1 MEAIQSSFPTTL
13 VNYDQMTVH
22 VDPEDGAK
30 YQPFRVGDWTVEPA
44 AGQISRD
51 ETVVKLEPKVM
62 EVLSYLASRR
72 GELVTRDDLEREVW
86 KGALVGYDSITTAV
100 IKLRKALSDDARKP
114 QYVATI
120 PKRGYRLIAA
130 VQDSVAEDDEASSRG
145 ASEDDISGGKALHS
159 SVSKL
164 LVPAIVLILVLGVIV
179 IFYQRE
185 QESELQDLPTA
196 SPSIVVL
203 PFKNRSG
210 DPNQQYFADGMTD
223 DIITGLA
230 RLSNLLVFSGNTSFS
245 FKGREVQPREIG
257 TELGA
262 DFVLEGS
269 IRQSGDKIKVNAQLV
284 DTKTGLQKWASRYD
298 RHLIEVFAVQNEV
311 TASIIKA
318 LAIQLTKQEKQRL
331 GYRNTDNLQAYELFQ
346 EGQKLS
352 RIGTKESNEQAQS
365 SYRQAIRIDPD
376 YGRAYGALAYN
387 LAFNYRMGWTD
398 TPVETLDRALV
409 LAKRA
414 VTLDGSI
421 PQTYWTLGYVYLM
434 QKDYANAE
442 KAVLQAVSIAPN
454 FADGYGLLALISNNL
469 GEAERAIDHVAKGMQ
484 LNPFYTWD
492 YPYNLGRA
500 YYTLGRYDDAIEVLE
515 RALERNENAV
525 PIRLFL
531 AVSYVRVGRQDDAEW
546 EVEQIAVLTPSAT
559 ITHTKNTVAIQKPDL
574 KESFLADLRK
584 AGMPE

>member
-1 MEAIQSSFPTTL
+1 
-13 VNYDQMTVH
+13 MTVH
-22 VDPEDGAK
+22 VDPENGAK
-30 YQPFRVGDWTVEPA
+30 LRPFRVGNWNVEPA
-44 AGQISRD
+44 AGQISKE
-51 ETVVKLEPKVM
+51 ETIVKLEPKVM
-62 EVLSYLASRR
+62 EVLSYLASRQ
-72 GELVTRDDLEREVW
+72 GELVTRDDLERDVW

-100 IKLRKALSDDARKP
+100 IKLRKALTDDARKP

-120 PKRGYRLIAA
+120 PKRGYRLIAV
-130 VQDSVAEDDEASSRG
+130 VQDSVAEDDEASSRE
-145 ASEDDISGGKALHS
+145 ASEAISGGKALDS

-185 QESELQDLPTA
+185 QESELPVLPTA

-223 DIITGLA
+223 DIITDLA

-257 TELGA
+257 TELGV

-269 IRQSGDKIKVNAQLV
+269 IRQSGDKIKINAQLV

-311 TASIIKA
+311 TASIVKA

-331 GYRNTDNLQAYELFQ
+331 GYRNTDNLKAYELFQ

-376 YGRAYGALAYN
+376 YGRVYGALAYN

-398 TPVETLDRALV
+398 TPMETLDRALV

-434 QKDYANAE
+434 QKEYANAE
-442 KAVLQAVSIAPN
+442 KAVVQAVSIAPN
-454 FADGYGLLALISNNL
+454 YADGYGLLALISNNL
-469 GEAERAIDHVAKGMQ
+469 GEAERAIDHVTKGMQ

-500 YYTLGRYDDAIEVLE
+500 YYTLGRYDDAIEALE

-531 AVSYVRVGRQDDAEW
+531 AANYVQVGRQDDAEW
-546 EVEQIAVLTPSAT
+546 EVEQITVLTPSAT
-559 ITHTKNTVAIQKPDL
+559 ITHTKNTIPIQKPDL

>member
-13 VNYDQMTVH
+13 VDYDQMTVH
-22 VDPEDGAK
+22 VDPENDAK

-44 AGQISRD
+44 AGQISRE
-51 ETVVKLEPKVM
+51 ETVIKLEPKVM
-62 EVLSYLASRR
+62 EVLGYLASRQ

-130 VQDSVAEDDEASSRG
+130 VQDSVAEDDEASSRA
-145 ASEDDISGGKALHS
+145 ASEDISGRKALHS

-164 LVPAIVLILVLGVIV
+164 LVPASVLILVLGVIV

-185 QESELQDLPTA
+185 QESEFQDLPTA

-210 DPNQQYFADGMTD
+210 DSNQQYFADGMTD

-269 IRQSGDKIKVNAQLV
+269 IRQSGDKIKINAQLV

-318 LAIQLTKQEKQRL
+318 LDIQLTKREKQRL
-331 GYRNTDNLQAYELFQ
+331 GYRNTDNLKAYELFQ
-346 EGQKLS
+346 EGQKFS

-376 YGRAYGALAYN
+376 YGRVYGALAYN

-398 TPVETLDRALV
+398 TPMETLDRALV

-421 PQTYWTLGYVYLM
+421 PQTYWSLGYVYLM

-442 KAVLQAVSIAPN
+442 KAVLQAVSIAPS

-500 YYTLGRYDDAIEVLE
+500 YYTLGRYDDAIEALE
-515 RALERNENAV
+515 SALERNENAV

-531 AVSYVRVGRQDDAEW
+531 AVSYVQVGRQDDAEW
-546 EVEQIAVLTPSAT
+546 EVEQITVLNPSAT
-559 ITHTKNTVAIQKPDL
+559 ITHTKNTTPIQKPDL
-574 KESFLADLRK
+574 KESFLADLRN